1 MTASGPIRVLVVDDS
16 AFARKVLREALTQDP
31 RVTVVGIARDGL
43 EALERIEELKPH
55 VVTLDLVMPNLD
67 GLGLLQALPAV
78 GAPSV
83 VLVTTSDST
92 SELAVAA
99 LAAGAVD
106 FVHKPTALATDRLF
120 ELSDELRRK
129 VLAAADA
136 RPQPSTPAA
145 APSAAPQGRAAMVR
159 AVVIGTSTGGPQ
171 ALTRLIPALPKHL
184 PVPVLVALHIPA
196 GYTDALARRL
206 DESSGLTV
214 VEAGDAE
221 IELRGGLVVLAR
233 GGEHLIVAQSGGN
246 LVARFDRSLSSAPY
260 VPSVDHLF
268 RSAAS
273 VLGRSTLGVVL
284 TGMGNDGLEGSREIR
299 RHGGEVLVES
309 AASCVVHGMPRA
321 VKDAGLATEEA
332 PLHSMAERI
341 VARL

>member
-1 MTASGPIRVLVVDDS
+1 MTKSTPIRVLIVDDS
-16 AFARKVLREALTQDP
+16 AFARKVLREALTQDS
-31 RVTVVGIARDGL
+31 RLEVVGIARDGL
-43 EALERIEELKPH
+43 EALERIDELKPD

-106 FVHKPTALATDRLF
+106 FVHKPTALATERLF

-145 APSAAPQGRAAMVR
+145 PGAAPGGRAMMVR

-171 ALTRLIPALPKHL
+171 ALARLVPALPASL
-184 PVPVLVALHIPA
+184 PVPVIVALHIPA
-196 GYTDALARRL
+196 GYTDTLARRL

-214 VEAGDAE
+214 VEAGEHE
-221 IELRGGLVVLAR
+221 IELRAGLVVLAR
-233 GGEHLIVAQSGGN
+233 GGEHLMVARSGAN

-268 RSAAS
+268 RTAAHA
-273 VLGRSTLGVVL
+273 LGRRTLGVVL
-284 TGMGNDGLEGSREIR
+284 TGMGDDGLEGSREIR
-299 RHGGEVLVES
+299 RQGGEVLVES

-321 VKDAGLATEEA
+321 VRDAGLATEEA
-332 PLHSMAERI
+332 PLHWMAERI
-341 VARL
+341 VAHL

>member
-1 MTASGPIRVLVVDDS
+1 VLVVDDS

-31 RVTVVGIARDGL
+31 RITVVGTARDGL
-43 EALERIEELKPH
+43 DALERIAELKPD

-67 GLGLLQALPAV
+67 GLGLLQALPLV
-78 GAPSV
+78 GAPRV
-83 VLVTTSDST
+83 VLVTTSAST

-106 FVHKPTALATDRLF
+106 FVHKPTALATDQLF
-120 ELSDELRRK
+120 DLSDELRRK
-129 VLAAADA
+129 VVAAADA
-136 RPQPSTPAA
+136 RPQPSTLA
-145 APSAAPQGRAAMVR
+145 APGALLQGRAAMVR

-171 ALTRLIPALPKHL
+171 ALARLIPALPKYL

-206 DESSGLTV
+206 DESSALTV
-214 VEAGDAE
+214 VEAGEGE
-221 IELRGGLVVLAR
+221 IELRGGQVVLAR
-233 GGEHLIVAQSGGN
+233 GGEHLIIAQSAGN
-246 LVARFDRSLSSAPY
+246 LVARIDRSLKNATY

-268 RSAAS
+268 RSAAR

-284 TGMGNDGLEGSREIR
+284 TGMGDDGLEGSREIR
-299 RHGGEVLVES
+299 RQGGEVLVES

>member
-1 MTASGPIRVLVVDDS
+1 MTAHNPIRVLIVDDS
-16 AFARKVLREALTQDP
+16 AFARKVLREALLQDS
-31 RVTVVGIARDGL
+31 RFEVVGIARDGL

-55 VVTLDLVMPNLD
+55 VVTLDLIMPNLD
-67 GLGLLQALPAV
+67 GLGLLQALPAA

-129 VLAAADA
+129 VVAAADA
-136 RPQPSTPAA
+136 RPQPSTAV
-145 APSAAPQGRAAMVR
+145 APGAVPQGRATMVR

-171 ALTRLIPALPKHL
+171 ALARLIPALPKHF

-214 VEAGDAE
+214 VEAGEGE
-221 IELRGGLVVLAR
+221 IELRGGVVVLAR

-246 LVARFDRSLSSAPY
+246 LVARFDRSLTHAPY

-268 RSAAS
+268 RSAARC
-273 VLGRSTLGVVL
+273 LGRSTLGVVL

-299 RHGGEVLVES
+299 RQGGEVLVES

-321 VKDAGLATEEA
+321 VRDAGLATEEA